1 MAVCMTW
8 YGMAAYSMTWN
19 ATVLLR
25 MTWYGTTGLHGHL
38 RGFFPSFLPFTSI
51 CSRHQK
57 KQGQSK
63 IKNILYEKKEIK
75 TKNHRQKN
83 EVKIQNRE
91 HPSFLPF
98 HHLSVL
104 KMRRNKVTW
113 HKLADPTSHQGFT
126 SSYHTLG
133 SNKTASKKRNCWDA

>member
-1 MAVCMTW
+1 M
-8 YGMAAYSMTWN
+8 
-19 ATVLLR
+19 
-25 MTWYGTTGLHGHL
+25 
-38 RGFFPSFLPFTSI
+38 
-51 CSRHQK
+51 K
-57 KQGQSK
+57 
-63 IKNILYEKKEIK
+63 KKEIK

-126 SSYHTLG
+126 SSYHTLE
-133 SNKTASKKRNCWDA
+133 SNKTASKKKLLGRLNNTSEKYLSYSCLTLVLVDVTWLVGVRVMHVGECKGEIGCAAHCHALQALRTHKGFMHCMY